1 MLQTTALLKP
11 GLSTHR
17 MTPPR
22 PPPCPCLLL
31 LLQEEEA
38 RLKPGTLK
46 SLAFAVM
53 KTRGVSAPVSA
64 DDIVRITTTDG
75 TRIDWPDKTRRTLA
89 SVSAAAPAPAAAA
102 AAACATCCN

>member
-1 MLQTTALLKP
+1 
-11 GLSTHR
+11 
-17 MTPPR
+17 MTPHPVAAT
-22 PPPCPCLLL
+22 PSLTPLHPCLLL
-31 LLQEEEA
+31 LPLQEEEA

-53 KTRGVSAPVSA
+53 KARGVTAPVSA

-89 SVSAAAPAPAAAA
+89 SVSSAATW
-102 AAACATCCN
+102 ACCCG